1 MRGHV
6 FVVDRF
12 SWPVHRSR
20 LFCGV
25 KNPMNINS
33 RLSLYAD
40 LLCVREGDLVFF
52 YQRRI
57 NEPRWERGFRGVFRA
72 INPPGA
78 IRPPFFDDENL
89 SWENNEVLGKC
100 PYCGNPYSEKQ
111 GRCPICEEQLD
122 PTKHILPNRVLIR
135 PDEEHGYF
143 EKPVDDNTAYINHT
157 NHGMLWTMLFRKI
170 FGPGRERSVT
180 PILPEEVEKLIR
192 LLRRVN
198 NYETS
203 TFPTNPYSP
212 STLHRISINLC
223 DFKEGNRVRY
233 ENALMAWMTENIDK
247 DYPVL
252 RDIVGPL
259 DELEYFGNNVL
270 YGIGGE
276 KVDLLLLH
284 KRNGVRYRAT
294 VIELKRDKIGRRAID
309 QIEDYSYWIAQLS
322 TANLTPPPERFEL
335 QPVLIGHGITSEVPT
350 LIERIQERVITIPYQ
365 PPCKVRVHRPIVV
378 IYSIIDCEINFE
390 IKEDLS
396 KGSLLAYL

>member
-6 FVVDRF
+6 FVVDRY

-57 NEPRWERGFRGVFRA
+57 KEPRWERGFRGVFRA
-72 INPPGA
+72 IS
-78 IRPPFFDDENL
+78 PPFFDDEDL
-89 SWENNEVLGKC
+89 SWEDNVVLGKC
-100 PYCGNPYSEKQ
+100 PYCGSSYSEREGKCPNP
-111 GRCPICEEQLD
+111 RCKKELD
-122 PTKHILPNRVLIR
+122 PTKHILPNRILIR
-135 PDEEHGYF
+135 PDEEYGYF

-170 FGPGRERSVT
+170 FGRGRERSVT
-180 PILPEEVEKLIR
+180 PILPEEAEKLIR

-198 NYETS
+198 ENKTS
-203 TFPTNPYSP
+203 TFSSDPYAP
-212 STLHRISINLC
+212 KTFHRITINLC
-223 DFKEGNRVRY
+223 DFSEGSRVKY

-247 DYPVL
+247 NYPVL
-252 RDIVGPL
+252 RDIVGPPE
-259 DELEYFGNNVL
+259 ELEYFGNNVL

-284 KRNGVRYRAT
+284 KRNGVRYKAT
-294 VIELKRDKIGRRAID
+294 VMELKKDKIGKRAID

-322 TANLTPPPERFEL
+322 TANLTHPPEEFEL
-335 QPVLIGHGITSEVPT
+335 QPVLVGYDVSSNVPS
-350 LIERIQERVITIPYQ
+350 LIERIQERVISISYQ
-365 PPCKVRVHRPIVV
+365 SPCKVRIYKPIVV
-378 IYSIIDCEINFE
+378 TYSIVDCKIEFD
-390 IKEDLS
+390 IKENLS
-396 KGSLLAYL
+396 KGSLLDYL

>member
-6 FVVDRF
+6 FVVDRY

-40 LLCVREGDLVFF
+40 LLCVRKGDLVFF

-57 NEPRWERGFRGVFRA
+57 NEPRLERGFRGVFRV
-72 INPPGA
+72 IS
-78 IRPPFFDDENL
+78 PPFFHDEDL
-89 SWENNEVLGKC
+89 SWEGNVVLGKC
-100 PYCGNPYSEKQ
+100 PYCSSPYSEKQ
-111 GRCPICEEQLD
+111 GKCSNPKCKKELD
-122 PTKHILPNRVLIR
+122 PTRHILPNRILIR

-143 EKPVDDNTAYINHT
+143 EKPVDDNTAYINRT

-192 LLRRVN
+192 LLRKVN
-198 NYETS
+198 ENRTS
-203 TFPTNPYSP
+203 IFPSDPYKPRTF
-212 STLHRISINLC
+212 HRITINLC
-223 DFKEGNRVRY
+223 DFSDGSIVKY

-247 DYPVL
+247 GYPVL
-252 RDIVGPL
+252 KDIVGPL

-284 KRNGVRYRAT
+284 KRNGVRYKAT
-294 VIELKRDKIGRRAID
+294 VMELKKNKISRKAID
-309 QIEDYSYWIAQLS
+309 QIKDYSYWIAQLS
-322 TANLTPPPERFEL
+322 TANLMPPPEEFAI
-335 QPVLIGHGITSEVPT
+335 QPILVGHEISSDASL
-350 LIERIQERVITIPYQ
+350 LIERIQEHIITIPYQ
-365 PPCKVRVHRPIVV
+365 PPCKVRIYKPIVV
-378 IYSIIDCEINFE
+378 TYSIVDCEIEFD
-390 IKEDLS
+390 IKEGLS
-396 KGSLLAYL
+396 KGSLLD